1 MRRLPRLCALALLT
15 GLWSQQAWATPITG
29 PRPTRAGSPKEV
41 AELAERAGGA
51 SDPLSAIDTLAA
63 LQGAEA
69 TRALAGLL
77 ESGLPDAS
85 TDRILERLAEKP
97 RPELRDALEAV
108 ARHRRP
114 GARVLALRAIA
125 AAGVADEKLALSA
138 SKLLAAALSD
148 SIATVRGT
156 AASALGQR
164 FERLDR
170 DAAKTKAKPAPAYEA
185 VVDALLQ
192 AVAHGVPEAAR
203 AAGLAVPEAALPRL
217 HEALRGLP
225 LTATLDAYDAALAR
239 HTLSE
244 AAKLDVLAKLGEIAT
259 PATKT
264 FLQTLIAKGR
274 FPLGSRLQRALVET
288 EKQIVRPPA
297 AAAGGKP

>member
-1 MRRLPRLCALALLT
+1 M
-15 GLWSQQAWATPITG
+15 
-29 PRPTRAGSPKEV
+29 
-41 AELAERAGGA
+41 
-51 SDPLSAIDTLAA
+51 
-63 LQGAEA
+63 
-69 TRALAGLL
+69 
-77 ESGLPDAS
+77 
-85 TDRILERLAEKP
+85 EKP

-125 AAGVADEKLALSA
+125 AAGMADEKLALSA
-138 SKLLAAALSD
+138 SKLLASALRDSD
-148 SIATVRGT
+148 ARVRGT

-170 DAAKTKAKPAPAYEA
+170 DAAKTKQMPAYEA
-185 VVDALLQ
+185 VVDTLLQ
-192 AVAHGVPEAAR
+192 AVALGVPEAAR
-203 AAGLAVPEAALPRL
+203 AAGLAVPEATLPRL

-239 HTLSE
+239 RTLSE
-244 AAKLDVLAKLGEIAT
+244 AAKLDVVARLGEIAT

-274 FPLGSRLQRALVET
+274 FPLSSRLQRALVET
-288 EKQIVRPPA
+288 EKQIVPPP